1 MTKTWIDQKLDIA
14 MMICGG
20 RNKEKLAYD
29 SCRLHSDV
37 LLVAMLILVSAWVM
51 PEFLSALNDK
61 LNAE

>member
-1 MTKTWIDQKLDIA
+1 